1 MVRTGR
7 PRKEPTDRV
16 RIKRMTYVRVCDLA
30 ALAGMSIPDY
40 LESLVP
46 KDASG
51 ITKGMENE
59 TKIIN
64 KLGRVNDNV

>member
-1 MVRTGR
+1 
-7 PRKEPTDRV
+7 
-16 RIKRMTYVRVCDLA
+16 MTYVRVCDLA